1 MSRSRVVQLLRADL
15 PRIVGVGLVMQA
27 LTLLSGPLLARMLGP
42 TGRGEVA
49 TALSVALVCSML
61 ASVSLDRG
69 ISRFVARSGAPAR
82 DVLRPFLR
90 GWLVWRLV
98 PSTVAGVGTAIALHD
113 SPQMLSLAAS
123 AFVITLLG
131 TLVSLARS
139 MVLGE
144 QNIKR
149 VNIADATQMLTYVAS
164 VAALFVIDRDSTAP
178 IVLICL
184 NLGQLASLIVAVTGL
199 APSRGLPADP
209 GARREVHQFAR
220 RAYFGSIGTLDR
232 LGLDM
237 LLIGQLLGAATLG
250 LYAVASSIA
259 GLPAVVIGVL
269 ANPLLSKMA
278 GCDPAAAAR
287 LLRRWTM
294 VAMAIS
300 VGMVL
305 ALEVVLEPVIRT
317 FFGHD
322 FAPGVGSAR
331 LLLVA
336 NTAFALRQLF
346 AAAAQAQGRE
356 SVAST
361 VTLVGSAALLGALV
375 LGAHLGGL
383 VGAAWGITAA
393 ATASCVALAAVVSWT
408 GRGVDAHPNPVTVD

>member
-1 MSRSRVVQLLRADL
+1 MSRARVVQLLRADL
-15 PRIVGVGLVMQA
+15 PRIVGVGLFMQA

-49 TALSVALVCSML
+49 TALSVALICSML

-69 ISRFVARSGAPAR
+69 ISRFVARSGGPAR

-90 GWLVWRLV
+90 GWLLWRLV
-98 PSTVAGVGTAIALHD
+98 PSTVACVGAAIALRN
-113 SPQMLSLAAS
+113 SPNMLELALS

-131 TLVSLARS
+131 TLLSLARS

-144 QNIKR
+144 QNINR
-149 VNIADATQMLTYVAS
+149 VNAADAIQMITYVS
-164 VAALFVIDRDSTAP
+164 CVAALFVIDRDSSAP

-199 APSRGLPADP
+199 APSRGVPAEPDT
-209 GARREVHQFAR
+209 RQQVHRFAR

-237 LLIGQLLGAATLG
+237 LIIGQMLGAAALG

-259 GLPAVVIGVL
+259 ALPAAIIGVL

-278 GCDPAAAAR
+278 GRPPEEAAR
-287 LLRRWTM
+287 LLRRWVL
-294 VAMAIS
+294 VALAIS
-300 VGMVL
+300 GSAML
-305 ALEVVLEPVIRT
+305 VLELVIDPLIPV
-317 FFGHD
+317 FFGQD
-322 FAPGVGSAR
+322 FAPGIASAR
-331 LLLVA
+331 VLLVA

-346 AAAAQAQGRE
+346 ASAAQAQGRE
-356 SVAST
+356 SAASL
-361 VTLVGSAALLGALV
+361 VTLIGSGALLAALV

-383 VGAAWGITAA
+383 LGASWGIGIA
-393 ATASCVALAAVVSWT
+393 ATASCVALASVVSWT
-408 GRGVDAHPNPVTVD
+408 GRGVEAHPNPVPVD